1 MTQVKEGLETMLC
14 TDTAPKQ
21 SSSLSDRIK
30 RIKRATDLTAS
41 ETLVIRVL
49 LDFIGNNATGWP
61 SHRRLAAETRLSI
74 STVKRSLA
82 SLQAKRWIAI
92 ESRSRS
98 DGSKTSNNYR
108 WIEGFEK
115 LTGEQNAKI
124 GHSEPAPGHSELS
137 HKNHGKTKTTKKHVS
152 ECVLEVKRRPQAAAP
167 PKPARATERPPT
179 PSKRFVKFESDPK
192 AFRSYEACEQACE
205 AAIKAGFFKNCES
218 DRMIFFTVYAAVCR
232 KLKAKKVSQPA
243 RLLRFLIESKK
254 LCIEYSSNADED
266 AARKAMRE
274 LRRADCDHEDMP
286 L

>member
-1 MTQVKEGLETMLC
+1 MITC
-14 TDTAPKQ
+14 TGTAPKQ

-30 RIKRATDLTAS
+30 RIRRATDLTAS

-74 STVKRSLA
+74 STVKRCLA

-92 ESRSRS
+92 ENRSRG

-115 LTGEQNAKI
+115 PTGEQKAKI
-124 GHSEPAPGHSELS
+124 AHGEPTPVHSELS

-152 ECVLEVKRRPQAAAP
+152 ECILEVKRKPRPQAAAP
-167 PKPARATERPPT
+167 PPPARATEKPPK
-179 PSKRFVKFESDPK
+179 PSRRFVKFENDPK
-192 AFRSYEACEQACE
+192 AFLSYEACEQACE
-205 AAIKAGFFKNCES
+205 AVIKTGFFKDCES
-218 DRMIFFTVYAAVCR
+218 DRMTFFTVYAAVCR

-266 AARKAMRE
+266 AARKAMRD
-274 LRRADCDHEDMP
+274 LRRADCDHEVMTV
-286 L
+286 